1 MPTSA
6 RQQFIVS
13 QQVVPALIN
22 GLINGAIAW
31 AMHRHTLELG
41 LWDRGAYAI
50 DLLATGFLLPA
61 ISWLI
66 ILPLLQR
73 QAAAGK
79 APMLAGV
86 PRPRL
91 LHWMP
96 STRWGGTA
104 MIGLMGMLLV
114 GGGVVLALQL
124 AGSPDFSG
132 SGYAVFKTAF
142 GALVTVVLQP
152 VMVFAALRGREGG
165 GGDI

>member
-1 MPTSA
+1 MPTST

-13 QQVVPALIN
+13 QQVIPALIN

-41 LWDRGAYAI
+41 LWDRGAYAV

-66 ILPLLQR
+66 IRPLLQR

-79 APMLAGV
+79 APLLAGL
-86 PRPRL
+86 PRPWL
-91 LHWMP
+91 LRWMHP
-96 STRWGGTA
+96 TLWGGTA

-114 GGGVVLALQL
+114 GGGVVLALQW
-124 AGSPDFSG
+124 AGSPDFAG
-132 SGYAVFKTAF
+132 TGYAAFKTAF
-142 GALVTVVLQP
+142 GALVTLLLQP
-152 VMVFAALRGREGG
+152 VMVFAALADHQ
-165 GGDI
+165 GGDVA